1 MLRRLRLTCHNA
13 KMFSWKHATITLAL
27 VFTAL
32 GQPNRDAPTPTIAA
46 RTANLRKL
54 PGYFPLYWDEK
65 GGRMW
70 LEIDKFD
77 TEFLYVD
84 SLPAGMGSNDLGLD
98 RGQIGGSRIVKFLRS
113 GPKVLLLEPNYRFR
127 ALNGDADERRGV
139 EESFAQSVLWGFDVA
154 AEEGGHVLVDATQFF
169 LRDAHH
175 IPQSIQ
181 RAQPIGGGPQF
192 MGGGGGAA
200 GAQFRLDPSRCA
212 FYLDN
217 TKNFPKNTEVE
228 TILTFTGE
236 NPNMFVRDVTPSP
249 DAVTVREHH
258 SFIELPGPGYKPRAF
273 DPRAGYFA
281 TSYVDYSVPLS
292 AHLTQQFINRHRLEK
307 KDPTAAISDPVQ
319 PIVYYLD
326 RGAPEPIRSALL
338 EGARW
343 WNQAFEAAGYR
354 NAFRVELMP
363 EGADPMD
370 VRYNVIQWVHRYTRG
385 WSYGASITDPRT
397 GEIIK
402 GQVTLG
408 SLRGRQDYLIMEGL
422 LAPYEEGKPVSPEL
436 ERVVLA
442 RARQLAAHEVGH
454 TLGLAH
460 NFAASTHDRASVM
473 DYPPPL
479 VRLSESGGIDLSQAY
494 ATGIGDWDKVA
505 IEYGYEDFPA
515 GTDEHQK
522 LDAILRGATSRG
534 LIFIS
539 DGDSRPE
546 GSAHPLSHLW
556 DSGGNPVDELNR
568 MMDVR
573 AKVLDRFSANN
584 IRMGDP
590 MSTLEDVLVPVY
602 LLHRY
607 QAEAAAKV
615 VGGLYYT
622 YALRGDGQKIAERVS
637 GAEQR
642 RALDALLR
650 TIQPAALTLPERI
663 LALIP
668 PPAEGHP
675 RTREDFRDRTGLTF
689 DPVGAAESAAGMT
702 IGLILNPERAAR
714 LVQYHAEDASLPGL
728 DEVIDKLVAATWK
741 AKPAAG
747 LAAQVQRATDAVL
760 LYQLMALAANESAPA
775 QVRATAAQKLEG
787 LRLWLSNP
795 ASAPGDTSLEAV
807 FQFGAAQ
814 IKRFQ
819 TDPKQ
824 IGLPRP
830 PAPPPGMPIG
840 DDADDYVIW

>member
-1 MLRRLRLTCHNA
+1 MKFCA
-13 KMFSWKHATITLAL
+13 LAL
-27 VFTAL
+27 AL
-32 GQPNRDAPTPTIAA
+32 TFSLSAQPQSPTIAA
-46 RTANLRKL
+46 KTAGMKKM
-54 PGYFPLYWDEK
+54 PGYFSTYWDEK
-65 GGRMW
+65 AGKLY
-70 LEIDKFD
+70 LEIPAFNS
-77 TEFLYVD
+77 EFLYID

-98 RGQIGGSRIVKFLRS
+98 RGQLGGSRIVKFIRS

-127 ALNGDADERRGV
+127 AINGSPDEQRAV
-139 EESFAQSVLWGFDVA
+139 TESFAQSVLWGFEA
-154 AEEGGHVLVDATQFF
+154 QAEENGHVLVDATQFF
-169 LRDAHH
+169 LRDAHD
-175 IPQSIQ
+175 IPRAIQ
-181 RAQPIGGGPQF
+181 RAQPVGGGPQLAPS
-192 MGGGGGAA
+192 GGGAP
-200 GAQFRLDPSRCA
+200 FRLDPTRSA
-212 FYLDN
+212 FYLEN

-236 NPNMFVRDVTPSP
+236 DPNAFVRDVTPSP

-258 SFIELPGPGYKPRAF
+258 SFVELPGPGYKPREF
-273 DPRAGYFA
+273 DPRAGYFG
-281 TSYVDYSVPLS
+281 SSFIDYSAPLGDRITK
-292 AHLTQQFINRHRLEK
+292 HLTNRRRLAK
-307 KDPTAAISDPVQ
+307 KDPNAAMSDPVE

-326 RGAPEPIRSALL
+326 RAAPEPIRSALL

-370 VRYNVIQWVHRYTRG
+370 IRYNVIQWVHRFTRG

-422 LAPYEEGKPVSPEL
+422 LAPYEEGKPVSPEM

-442 RARQLAAHEVGH
+442 RLRQLAAHEVGH

-460 NFAASTHDRASVM
+460 NFAASISDRASVM

-479 VRLSESGGIDLSQAY
+479 IQLSASGAIDVSKAY
-494 ATGIGDWDKVA
+494 ATGIGEWDKIA
-505 IEYGYEDFPA
+505 IQYGYSDFAPGA
-515 GTDEHQK
+515 DEHKQ

-534 LIFIS
+534 LMFIS

-556 DSGGNPVDELNR
+556 DSGANAVDELNR
-568 MMDVR
+568 IMAVR
-573 AKVLDRFSANN
+573 AKALDRFSANN

-590 MSTLEDVLVPVY
+590 MSSLEDVLVPVY

-615 VGGLYYT
+615 IGGLYYT
-622 YALRGDGQKIAERVS
+622 YAVRGDGQKVTERVS

-642 RALDALLR
+642 RALDALLK
-650 TIQPAALTLPERI
+650 TIQPAALTLPGRI

-668 PPAEGHP
+668 PPALGYN

-689 DPVGAAESAAGMT
+689 DPVGAAESAADMT
-702 IGLILNPERAAR
+702 LNLIFNPERAAR
-714 LVQYHAEDASLPGL
+714 LVQHHAEDDNQPALS
-728 DEVIDKLVAATWK
+728 EVIDKVIGATWK
-741 AKPAAG
+741 AQPATG
-747 LAAQVQRATDAVL
+747 LGAEVQRAADTVA
-760 LYQLMALAANESAPA
+760 LYRLMQLAANEAAPA
-775 QVRATAAQKLEG
+775 QVRATALAKITE
-787 LRLWLSNP
+787 LRDWLSP
-795 ASAPGDTSLEAV
+795 QRPQDAALRAFYQYGI
-807 FQFGAAQ
+807 AQ
-814 IKRFQ
+814 IKRFE

-840 DDADDYVIW
+840 DDEIDYVVW